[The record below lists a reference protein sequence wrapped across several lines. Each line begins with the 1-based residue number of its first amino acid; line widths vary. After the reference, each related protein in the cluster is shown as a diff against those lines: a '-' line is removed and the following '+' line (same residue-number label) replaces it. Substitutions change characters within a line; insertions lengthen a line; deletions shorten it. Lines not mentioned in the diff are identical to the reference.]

1 MLVSAFSF
9 TVASVLLALVKIP
22 VPFPVLGQDT
32 EDGEGI
38 DDGESEG
45 VRRLLVDV
53 AGGRVV
59 S

>member
-1 MLVSAFSF
+1 MLVSASSF
-9 TVASVLLALVKIP
+9 TVASVLLALVK
-22 VPFPVLGQDT
+22 VPSGGPVLGRDT
-32 EDGEGI
+32 EDGEGV

-45 VRRLLVDV
+45 VRGLLVNV

>member
-22 VPFPVLGQDT
+22 VPFPVQDT

>member
-1 MLVSAFSF
+1 MLVSASSF
-9 TVASVLLALVKIP
+9 TVASVLLALVK
-22 VPFPVLGQDT
+22 VPSVLGRDT
-32 EDGEGI
+32 EDGEGV

-45 VRRLLVDV
+45 VRGLLVNV